1 MIFKIFSVILKSSR
15 TPRGIAIPR
24 LEVNAGCRACCE
36 GLKNNFDKYVIVEV
50 YTYGGVICR
59 TVSGWKHSS
68 TKIDLAGVL
77 IVGGESIRG

>member
-1 MIFKIFSVILKSSR
+1 MFFVIFITSR

-24 LEVNAGCRACCE
+24 LEVNARCRACCE

-68 TKIDLAGVL
+68 TKAIFAGV
-77 IVGGESIRG
+77 IFVK

>member
-1 MIFKIFSVILKSSR
+1 MFFVIFITSR
-15 TPRGIAIPR
+15 TQRGIAIPR
-24 LEVNAGCRACCE
+24 LEVNARCRACCE

-68 TKIDLAGVL
+68 TKAIFAGV
-77 IVGGESIRG
+77 IFVKRDNVF

>member
-1 MIFKIFSVILKSSR
+1 LIFKIFSVILKTSR
-15 TPRGIAIPR
+15 TPWGIAIPR
-24 LEVNAGCRACCE
+24 LEVNARCRACCE

-68 TKIDLAGVL
+68 TKAIFAGIIFVK
-77 IVGGESIRG
+77 RGSVF